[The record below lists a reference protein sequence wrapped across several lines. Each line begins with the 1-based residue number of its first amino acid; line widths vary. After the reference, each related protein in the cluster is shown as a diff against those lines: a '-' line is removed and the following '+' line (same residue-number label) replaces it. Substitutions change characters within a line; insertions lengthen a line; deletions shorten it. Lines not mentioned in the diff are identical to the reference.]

1 MNTDKYEGHTEGP
14 WELSKY
20 TGVGGDARL
29 HTHVKDKRRITDKST
44 VLFLHRRRLAE
55 LTKADTLLIVDA
67 PLLLAEVKRKTALA
81 DALWDF
87 IEANVPHLIHQ
98 ATDVWNKH
106 NEEAIE

>member
-67 PLLLAEVKRKTALA
+67 PLLLAEVERLREALITMRDECDDFNDLGKRLH
-81 DALWDF
+81 DF
-87 IEANVPHLIHQ
+87 IRKEM
-98 ATDVWNKH
+98 
-106 NEEAIE
+106 IE

>member
-67 PLLLAEVKRKTALA
+67 PLLLEEVKRLTQLNYEQRVEMQRLR
-81 DALWDF
+81 DAF
-87 IEANVPHLIHQ
+87 GGVERMVENVRG
-98 ATDVWNKH
+98 VF
-106 NEEAIE
+106 E